1 MIGLCQRKTTNI
13 VVQINGKKRAILNAK
28 KGIEERELLENIKE
42 DKIVKKYLD
51 EKQINKIIYIKNRLI
66 NILVN
71 D

>member
-1 MIGLCQRKTTNI
+1 MSMSEEKTTNI

>member
-1 MIGLCQRKTTNI
+1 MSEEKTTNI